1 IRADAH
7 VFLPRCMCL
16 YLDIWTTGVRD
27 IGDGI
32 LILEFVRYFKHCFVK
47 AVEIFNEER
56 GASAPVCH
64 LLQRMPAMAADGSVR
79 MWQPDGIDQRISGTL
94 QKRECSLQR
103 LPALGI
109 LAVAQ
114 DHQHPFVAFFV

>member
-1 IRADAH
+1 MVKSGSSLVIVACRSCNPLQSAAAHSRPVSRLAGGKVHWVRYIRADAH

-64 LLQRMPAMAADGSVR
+64 LLQRIPAMAADGSVR
-79 MWQPDGIDQRISGTL
+79 MW
-94 QKRECSLQR
+94 
-103 LPALGI
+103 
-109 LAVAQ
+109 
-114 DHQHPFVAFFV
+114 